1 MDVFKEFV
9 AISVSDAES
18 IIHLLVEKMQ
28 EEQRGREFAV
38 DRLERTRRKLEELS
52 SINLN
57 MADKLGKAF
66 GGEDGV

>member
-9 AISVSDAES
+9 AISTSDAEC

-28 EEQRGREFAV
+28 EEQRGREFAAE
-38 DRLERTRRKLEELS
+38 RLERTRRKLEELQCTS
-52 SINLN
+52 LN
-57 MADKLGKAF
+57 IAGELDKAF